1 MSHLELPHE
10 SLMRRYNLSIED
22 LPEKPR
28 QLKMDIDR
36 TIQMVVNKSK
46 NGQIQMTSNTQSKI
60 ETYDR
65 YICDGIFEY
74 LEDEEVITESQSDSI
89 ESQMDSKRNET
100 INSFDTTSNT
110 STTTSNA
117 SNTSTTT
124 SNASTTTTT
133 TEQPKS
139 NNDIKIGGWSWE

>member
-1 MSHLELPHE
+1 MSNLELPHE

-22 LPEKPR
+22 LPAKPR
-28 QLKMDIDR
+28 QLKTDLDR
-36 TIQMVVNKSK
+36 TIQMVVNKSR
-46 NGQIQMTSNTQSKI
+46 NGQIQMTANTQSKI

-89 ESQMDSKRNET
+89 ESQMDSKRSQT

-110 STTTSNA
+110 NTNY
-117 SNTSTTT
+117 TSTTT
-124 SNASTTTTT
+124 NTTPTPTSTTTTT
-133 TEQPKS
+133 IPS
-139 NNDIKIGGWSWE
+139 NNDAKIGWSWE

>member
-1 MSHLELPHE
+1 MSNLELPHE

-22 LPEKPR
+22 LPAKPR
-28 QLKMDIDR
+28 QLKTDLDR
-36 TIQMVVNKSK
+36 TIQMVVNKSR
-46 NGQIQMTSNTQSKI
+46 NGQIQMTANTQSKI

-89 ESQMDSKRNET
+89 ESQMDSKRSQT

-110 STTTSNA
+110 
-117 SNTSTTT
+117 NTSTKT
-124 SNASTTTTT
+124 STTTTT
-133 TEQPKS
+133 TPAS
-139 NNDIKIGGWSWE
+139 NNDAKIGFWSWE

>member
-1 MSHLELPHE
+1 MSNLELPHE

-22 LPEKPR
+22 LPNKPR
-28 QLKMDIDR
+28 QLKTDLDR

-46 NGQIQMTSNTQSKI
+46 NGQIQMTANTQSKI

-89 ESQMDSKRNET
+89 ESQMDSKRTET
-100 INSFDTTSNT
+100 INNFDTTSNT
-110 STTTSNA
+110 NTSTTSN
-117 SNTSTTT
+117 SNTNTSTTT
-124 SNASTTTTT
+124 TPT
-133 TEQPKS
+133 PS
-139 NNDIKIGGWSWE
+139 NNDAKIGFWSWE

>member
-1 MSHLELPHE
+1 MSNLELPHE

-28 QLKMDIDR
+28 QLKTDLDR
-36 TIQMVVNKSK
+36 TIQMVVNKSR
-46 NGQIQMTSNTQSKI
+46 NGQIQMTANTQSKI

-74 LEDEEVITESQSDSI
+74 LEDEEVITESQSDSM
-89 ESQMDSKRNET
+89 ESQMDSKRSQT

-110 STTTSNA
+110 TSTKTSN
-117 SNTSTTT
+117 
-124 SNASTTTTT
+124 TTTTT
-133 TEQPKS
+133 TPAS
-139 NNDIKIGGWSWE
+139 NNDAKIGFWSWE

>member
-1 MSHLELPHE
+1 MSNLELPHE

-28 QLKMDIDR
+28 QLKTDLDR
-36 TIQMVVNKSK
+36 TIQMVVNKSR
-46 NGQIQMTSNTQSKI
+46 NGQIQMTANTQSKI

-74 LEDEEVITESQSDSI
+74 LEDEEVITESQSDSM
-89 ESQMDSKRNET
+89 ESQMDSKRSQT

-110 STTTSNA
+110 STTS
-117 SNTSTTT
+117 
-124 SNASTTTTT
+124 STTTTT
-133 TEQPKS
+133 TPVS
-139 NNDIKIGGWSWE
+139 NNDAKIGWSWE